1 MMTPMV
7 QKNAPI
13 ALESESCFLEKKSQV
28 SNITNLVLQPTNLK
42 SVTMKNFY
50 KWALHDA
57 ALMFTLEIN

>member
-1 MMTPMV
+1 MTPMV

-50 KWALHDA
+50 KWVSHDA
-57 ALMFTLEIN
+57 ALTFTLEIK